1 MRGHRQTQREW
12 LLGNQHWHFSWSI
25 PSNSIF
31 ARDSSSNIE
40 RYHTSIGKRYLT
52 CRIGPHRLC
61 CSLLAYKYHFENRNS
76 CCSKV
81 NHSISLYRCCDCR
94 HLDRSP
100 STCEFLFR
108 FLLCFFLLSSS
119 NHTHKHT
126 PSIEWKYDDYSQLR
140 TDFMH
145 ARMDVCGSR
154 RSMLELCERNW

>member
-1 MRGHRQTQREW
+1 MRGHRHTQREW

-108 FLLCFFLLSSS
+108 FLLCFFFAFFVEP
-119 NHTHKHT
+119 HTQTHT
-126 PSIEWKYDDYSQLR
+126 IDWMEIWWLF
-140 TDFMH
+140 TIANWFH
-145 ARMDVCGSR
+145 ARTNGCV
-154 RSMLELCERNW
+154 W